1 MSKALHCN
9 LYFSGGQKR
18 RVSLGVALIHSPDFL
33 ILDEPTV
40 GVDPL
45 LREKIWKYLTNLSKN
60 ENKTV
65 LVTTHFIEEA
75 RQADTIGFMRSGR
88 LLAEGKPV
96 ELMEIHG
103 AISLE
108 DVFINLCNQGFF
120 CHVILLQLE
129 SQSLSRWCNLRSYF
143 QFSPILKQMYTVI
156 SLDWRKK
163 SFNV

>member
-1 MSKALHCN
+1 MSKALNCN
-9 LYFSGGQKR
+9 FYFSGGQKR

-45 LREKIWKYLTNLSKN
+45 LREKIWQYLTNLSKN

-120 CHVILLQLE
+120 CHVILSQLKP
-129 SQSLSRWCNLRSYF
+129 SLSG
-143 QFSPILKQMYTVI
+143 VI
-156 SLDWRKK
+156 SEAIFYLVSSSNK
-163 SFNV
+163 FTLLFHLTFHFLYV

>member
-1 MSKALHCN
+1 M
-9 LYFSGGQKR
+9 
-18 RVSLGVALIHSPDFL
+18 GVALIHSPDFL
-33 ILDEPTV
+33 ILDEPNV

-45 LREKIWKYLTNLSKN
+45 LREKIWQYLTNLSKN

-129 SQSLSRWCNLRSYF
+129 PQSLLGG
-143 QFSPILKQMYTVI
+143 VI
-156 SLDWRKK
+156 SEAI
-163 SFNV
+163 FNLVQSSQKCSPLFQSAFHFLYVCYPWTD

>member
-1 MSKALHCN
+1 MSKALYCTFD
-9 LYFSGGQKR
+9 FSGGQKR

-45 LREKIWKYLTNLSKN
+45 LRGKIWQYLTNLSKN

-96 ELMEIHG
+96 ELMQIHG
-103 AISLE
+103 TISLE

-120 CHVILLQLE
+120 CHVIL
-129 SQSLSRWCNLRSYF
+129 SQAYSEVHNKPAGRLCSVLFEYLLIRDFRVGGVFL
-143 QFSPILKQMYTVI
+143 I
-156 SLDWRKK
+156 
-163 SFNV
+163 

>member
-1 MSKALHCN
+1 MSKALNCN
-9 LYFSGGQKR
+9 FYFSGGQKR

-45 LREKIWKYLTNLSKN
+45 LREKIWQYLTNLSKN

-75 RQADTIGFMRSGR
+75 RQADTIGFMRSGG

-120 CHVILLQLE
+120 CYVIL
-129 SQSLSRWCNLRSYF
+129 SQVKRRLSLLYNHSTL
-143 QFSPILKQMYTVI
+143 
-156 SLDWRKK
+156 
-163 SFNV
+163 

>member
-1 MSKALHCN
+1 MSKALNCTFD
-9 LYFSGGQKR
+9 FSGGQKR

-45 LREKIWKYLTNLSKN
+45 LRGKIWQYLTNLSEK

-75 RQADTIGFMRSGR
+75 RQVDTIGFMRGGR
-88 LLAEGKPV
+88 LLTEGKPV
-96 ELMEIHG
+96 ELMQIHG
-103 AISLE
+103 TMMLE

-120 CHVILLQLE
+120 CHVIH
-129 SQSLSRWCNLRSYF
+129 SQ
-143 QFSPILKQMYTVI
+143 
-156 SLDWRKK
+156 
-163 SFNV
+163 